1 MPLIAIKQL
10 GAFYSEEQM
19 KVLFTADLHIK
30 LGQKNVPI
38 NWAINRYRLLFERL
52 KQFEVDLLVVGGD
65 IFDRVPTINELEVF
79 FEFIAGIKVPCII
92 YSGNHEAVK
101 KNTTFL
107 TNLSLVVNELN
118 NHVTVVDDFYTYKS
132 IDFIPYNKLKEEW
145 PNDLNSKILCTHVR
159 GEIPPH
165 VKPEIP
171 LEQFD
176 KWDVV
181 LAGDLHSYDNSQR
194 NILYPGSPITTS
206 FHRNLVD
213 TGVIILETD
222 TLQHEWI
229 KLELPQ
235 LIRKTIQADEEMV
248 ATNYHHTIYEI
259 EGDMSQL
266 SGMENTDLLD
276 KKVVKRESDT
286 ALILS
291 PELTLAQE
299 VEEYL
304 RYVLGINDTAV
315 EATLKEFNN
324 YIGKLED
331 D

>member
-1 MPLIAIKQL
+1 LQD
-10 GAFYSEEQM
+10 
-19 KVLFTADLHIK
+19 T
-30 LGQKNVPI
+30 
-38 NWAINRYRLLFERL
+38 
-52 KQFEVDLLVVGGD
+52 VDLVVLGGD
-65 IFDRVPTINELEVF
+65 IFDKIPSMEELALYFDLIGRFYQQTIV
-79 FEFIAGIKVPCII
+79 
-92 YSGNHEAVK
+92 YSGNHEALK

-107 TNLSLVVNELN
+107 TSLRHVSSKLN
-118 NHVTVVDDFYTYKS
+118 NKVVVLDDFWTYKG

-171 LEQFD
+171 LEKFD

-194 NILYPGSPITTS
+194 NIIYPGSPVTTS
-206 FHRNLVD
+206 FHRGLVD
-213 TGVIILETD
+213 TGVIVLDTD
-222 TLQHEWI
+222 TLKHEWI

-235 LIRKTIQADEEMV
+235 LIRKTIQAGEEMV
-248 ATNYHHTIYEI
+248 ATDYHHTIYEI

-276 KKVVKRESDT
+276 KKIVKRESDT
-286 ALILS
+286 TLILS

-304 RYVLGINDTAV
+304 RYVLGINDAV
-315 EATLKEFNN
+315 VEETLKEFGN
-324 YIGKLED
+324 YAGKLQE
-331 D
+331 

>member
-1 MPLIAIKQL
+1 
-10 GAFYSEEQM
+10 M
-19 KVLFTADLHIK
+19 KILFTADLHIK

-38 NWAINRYRLLFERL
+38 NWSINRYKLLFDEL
-52 KQFEVDLLVVGGD
+52 ESLQEQADIVVLGGD
-65 IFDRVPTINELEVF
+65 IFDRIPTMEELALYFRLISKFIIPTIV
-79 FEFIAGIKVPCII
+79 
-92 YSGNHEAVK
+92 YSGNHEALK

-107 TNLSLVVNELN
+107 TSLKDVSAKLN
-118 NHVTVVDDFYTYKS
+118 KNIKIIDDFYTYEG

-165 VKPEIP
+165 VKSEIS
-171 LEQFD
+171 LEKFD

-181 LAGDLHSYDNSQR
+181 LAGDLHSYSNSQR
-194 NILYPGSPITTS
+194 NILYPGSPLTTS
-206 FHRNLVD
+206 FHRSLVD
-213 TGVIILETD
+213 TGVLILDTD

-229 KLELPQ
+229 RLELPQ
-235 LIRKTIQADEEMV
+235 LIRKTIQAGEEMV
-248 ATNYHHTIYEI
+248 ATDYHHTIYEI

-304 RYVLGINDTAV
+304 RYILGINDTAV

-324 YIGKLED
+324 YIGKLQD

>member
-1 MPLIAIKQL
+1 
-10 GAFYSEEQM
+10 M
-19 KVLFTADLHIK
+19 KILFTADLHIK

-38 NWAINRYRLLFERL
+38 NWAINRYKLLFDEL
-52 KQFEVDLLVVGGD
+52 QALQEQADIVVLGGD
-65 IFDRVPTINELEVF
+65 IFDRIPSMEELPLYFRLVSKFIIPTM
-79 FEFIAGIKVPCII
+79 I
-92 YSGNHEAVK
+92 YSGNHEALK

-107 TNLSLVVNELN
+107 TSLKEVSTKINKN
-118 NHVTVVDDFYTYKS
+118 IKIIDDFYTYEG

-145 PNDLNSKILCTHVR
+145 PYDFNSKVLCTHVR

-171 LEQFD
+171 LEGFD

-194 NILYPGSPITTS
+194 NILYPGSPLTTS

-213 TGVIILETD
+213 TGVIILD
-222 TLQHEWI
+222 TNTLRHEWI
-229 KLELPQ
+229 RLELPQ
-235 LIRKTIQADEEMV
+235 LIRKTIQAGEEMV
-248 ATNYHHTIYEI
+248 ATDYHHTIYEI

-286 ALILS
+286 TLILS

-324 YIGKLED
+324 YIGKLQD